1 MDWRVKALAFSV
13 LSRFPFQSRIRVFL
27 QKRFGALSCD
37 WPVDRTLS
45 YGRTL
50 AMVCRK
56 CGCPLD
62 GKTTMEI
69 GTGWVPLI
77 PVFFWLCG
85 SRSCHTYDI
94 DRLLSEDIALRA
106 LRSAV
111 DFLSEKGWE
120 EVYSER
126 LEALKSALGGG
137 LEQVLELCNIQ
148 YHAPADAAKTSLES
162 GSVDV
167 VFTNNVLEHVSPR
180 ILYMLFN
187 EIRRLLSTNGVT
199 VHIVDLSDH
208 YSHSTSSTP
217 LLNFLRYPEWQF
229 RWINN
234 RWLYQNRLRPH
245 HYKELLLETGLN
257 AIYWDVQIDQASVE
271 FVRKTR
277 LAPQFR
283 GLSEEELC
291 ASALV
296 FGARANS

>member
-1 MDWRVKALAFSV
+1 MAFSV

-85 SRSCHTYDI
+85 SSSCHAYDI
-94 DRLLSEDIALRA
+94 DRLLSEDISLRT
-106 LRSAV
+106 LQSAV
-111 DFLSEKGWE
+111 DFLFEKGWE
-120 EVYSER
+120 EIYPER

-167 VFTNNVLEHVSPR
+167 VFTNDVLEHVSPR

-208 YSHSTSSTP
+208 YSHSDSSVP

-234 RWLYQNRLRPH
+234 CWLYQNRLRPH
-245 HYKELLLETGLN
+245 QYKELLLAAGLK
-257 AIYWDVQIDQASVE
+257 AVYWDARIDQASVE
-271 FVRKTR
+271 FVRRAR

-283 GLSEEELC
+283 ELSEEELC
-291 ASALV
+291 ASALI
-296 FGARANS
+296 FGARAIK